1 MKTKRTPKPLVCA
14 ALVMALCFGAA
25 LPALAADL
33 SEGTEASP
41 AQAAIT
47 KVLKMPVGT
56 DTPAITFKFEFEA
69 LTADGKPYESSPANM
84 PAIADKDI
92 GFPSGSIAETNPPA
106 GVKIVRKESADIA
119 AGVTWPHAGTY
130 VYKVTETQ
138 SVTPAVG
145 TGETVTY
152 SKAEYEISVYVEN
165 GTNGLYVAY
174 IEAHRTK
181 TDAGGAEQGQPKVD
195 PTPGGDNKNYFCSQ
209 MIFTNEYAK
218 TNGGTD
224 PKDPADTVLSIS
236 KTVAGLGGNQTTK
249 YFPFEVKV
257 TKPAAGVAGTPA
269 YTAYVAEG
277 TNIVS
282 PIGTEITAAA
292 NVKTDGSGKQYIEF
306 TSGKPLN
313 VNLRHGQRLVFMD
326 LEVGASFTVTEAGD
340 PDYKASYSAVL
351 NGAAAQ
357 ANSSDA
363 GTALAYPK
371 PGDTAY
377 IGENTNS
384 ADYTN
389 TRNMTIPTGI
399 SVDSL
404 PYVVLI
410 GVALAAIAGF
420 AVFKARKHAKQRAM
434 N

>member
-1 MKTKRTPKPLVCA
+1 MKTKRTPRLLVCA
-14 ALVMALCFGAA
+14 ALVMALCCSAA

-41 AQAAIT
+41 AQAAVA

-56 DTPAITFKFEFEA
+56 DTPELTFNFKFEA
-69 LTADGKPYESSPANM
+69 LTVDGKPYEPSPANM
-84 PAIADKDI
+84 PAISDKAID
-92 GFPSGSIAETNPPA
+92 FSSGGTAESNPPA
-106 GVKIVRKESADIA
+106 GVKIVWKESANIV
-119 AGVTWPHAGTY
+119 AGVIWPHAGTY
-130 VYKVTETQ
+130 MYKVTETQ

-181 TDAGGAEQGQPKVD
+181 TDAGDAEQGKPKVD
-195 PTPGGDNKNYFCSQ
+195 PTPGGDDENYFCSQ

-249 YFPFEVKV
+249 YFPFEVTV
-257 TKPAAGVAGTPA
+257 TKPAVGVAGTPV
-269 YTAYVAEG
+269 YKAYVVEG
-277 TNIVS
+277 SAIVS
-282 PIGTEITAAA
+282 PIGTEITAAT

-306 TSGKPLN
+306 TSGTPLDIR
-313 VNLRHGQRLVFMD
+313 LKHGQRLAFID
-326 LEVGASFTVTEAGD
+326 LEVGTSFTVTEAGD
-340 PDYKASYSAVL
+340 PDYKPSYSLVL
-351 NGAAAQ
+351 NGG
-357 ANSSDA
+357 NSSNVNP
-363 GTALAYPK
+363 GTVNMPLTIAK
-371 PGDTAY
+371 SY
-377 IGENTNS
+377 IGEKTNGV
-384 ADYTN
+384 DYTN
-389 TRNMTIPTGI
+389 TRNMTTPTGI
-399 SVDSL
+399 SVDIL

-410 GVALAAIAGF
+410 GIALTAVAGF
-420 AVFKARKHAKQRAM
+420 VAFKAHKRVNSAH
-434 N
+434 